1 MFTERKYPLPVTT
14 ISAEVSVPML
24 AYIAKHLY
32 FPKSLLVRE
41 DSVNTLSGAVPLESD
56 TIPVVL

>member
-1 MFTERKYPLPVTT
+1 MFTERKYHLPVTT

-41 DSVNTLSGAVPLESD
+41 DSVNTVPLESD

>member
-32 FPKSLLVRE
+32 FAKSLLVRE
-41 DSVNTLSGAVPLESD
+41 YSGNTLSLESD